1 MKPLGCRGRSAES
14 ARLREGMRCHRAHL
28 FLSKQTEREEKR
40 KQVQEKDG
48 FSSPFNLQGGGCP
61 QSVCH
66 QPVQPL
72 DPHVDLI
79 LRSGWGKCIGVGRR
93 DTQTRSATQT
103 SWDHPQH
110 LICPIPC
117 FIPFLVTFSPPGD
130 ALVGSPPMGWMWLAG
145 SLVPACP
152 TPSSFSS

>member
-1 MKPLGCRGRSAES
+1 MHGIKLWCQQDEASGVQRQKCWVSTAQRGNEMSPCSPFAVKTDRK
-14 ARLREGMRCHRAHL
+14 G
-28 FLSKQTEREEKR
+28 KKR

-79 LRSGWGKCIGVGRR
+79 LRSGWGKCITVGRR
-93 DTQTRSATQT
+93 DTQA
-103 SWDHPQH
+103 
-110 LICPIPC
+110 
-117 FIPFLVTFSPPGD
+117 
-130 ALVGSPPMGWMWLAG
+130 
-145 SLVPACP
+145 
-152 TPSSFSS
+152 